1 LLRSSRCVPSVCFE
15 SDAGKCQT
23 ATEKCKQALKK
34 SAENYEQLFAMYKAL
49 ENIVPARMANQG
61 HAREAEE
68 DRGYVLVLIDAH
80 SDKVCFACVYT
91 D

>member
-1 LLRSSRCVPSVCFE
+1 
-15 SDAGKCQT
+15 
-23 ATEKCKQALKK
+23 
-34 SAENYEQLFAMYKAL
+34 MYKAL